1 MNSISAR
8 FKEALE
14 YLISSGQVS
23 NNKDFAAKIGIST
36 SMITEIC
43 KGRSNVGSFALQ
55 NIVLAFPIINAL
67 WLLTGIGSM
76 LLKSEEQPQ
85 STTKA
90 QEQPTVSATENS
102 IYYNMYKEEKAENR
116 ALIEEIGALKERIKQ
131 LEGEL
136 KKLASDVSN
145 SNIANAV

>member
-1 MNSISAR
+1 MNNISLR

-14 YLISSGQVS
+14 YLISSGLVS
-23 NNKDFAAKIGIST
+23 NNKDFAIKIGIST

-43 KGRSNVGSFALQ
+43 KGRSNVGSTALQ
-55 NIVLAFPIINAL
+55 NIVLAFPTINAL

-76 LLKSEEQPQ
+76 LQKEEEQVPQ
-85 STTKA
+85 SIG
-90 QEQPTVSATENS
+90 PTMEDS
-102 IYYNMYKEEKAENR
+102 IYYNMYKEEKAENKV
-116 ALIEEIGALKERIKQ
+116 LIEEIGALKERIKQ

-136 KKLASDVSN
+136 KKPASDAPN

>member
-1 MNSISAR
+1 MNSISLR
-8 FKEALE
+8 FKEVLE
-14 YLISSGQVS
+14 YLTSSGEVS
-23 NNKDFAAKIGIST
+23 NNKDFASKIGIST

-43 KGRSNVGSFALQ
+43 KGRSNVGSLTLQ

-76 LLKSEEQPQ
+76 LQKNKEQPQ
-85 STTKA
+85 AKMQELSVEST
-90 QEQPTVSATENS
+90 VENS
-102 IYYNMYKEEKAENR
+102 IYYNMYKEEKAENKI
-116 ALIEEIGALKERIKQ
+116 LVEEIGALKERIKQ

-136 KKLASDVSN
+136 KKLASAAAD